1 MTTLK
6 MCCLHKESF
15 YGDIVAGCL
24 YGKNIAIGGL
34 APIYRFLFIPFRFER
49 GDFCKHV
56 IPLDHIN
63 TE

>member
-1 MTTLK
+1 MIVTTLK

-34 APIYRFLFIPFRFER
+34 AQ
-49 GDFCKHV
+49 
-56 IPLDHIN
+56 
-63 TE
+63 